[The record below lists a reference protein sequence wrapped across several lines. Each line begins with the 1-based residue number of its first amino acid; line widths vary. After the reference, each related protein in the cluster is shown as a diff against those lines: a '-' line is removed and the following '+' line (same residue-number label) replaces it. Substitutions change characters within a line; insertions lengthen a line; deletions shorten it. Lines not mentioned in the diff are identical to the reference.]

1 MLYQRVL
8 QVENCSSLVGTP
20 DYMAPEIIL
29 RCGHGAASDWWSIGC
44 LLCHPPASSIA
55 CAALSRCVRRYE
67 LLVGDTPFG
76 RGSPKATM
84 ALIAE
89 TTKGPYF
96 PGYLSTYA
104 IDIIKRLLTRDQAAR
119 LVGLP

>member
-1 MLYQRVL
+1 MPTVPPPRLFPR
-8 QVENCSSLVGTP
+8 T
-20 DYMAPEIIL
+20 
-29 RCGHGAASDWWSIGC
+29 RSIVT
-44 LLCHPPASSIA
+44 
-55 CAALSRCVRRYE
+55 CVRRYE
-67 LLVGDTPFG
+67 LLVGETPFG

-89 TTKGPYF
+89 TTKDPYF

-119 LVGLP
+119 LVGPPQ